1 MENLGLWVA
10 FNLFVLLLLAL
21 DLGVLHR
28 HAKAVSVREAAWWSV
43 IWVIV
48 ALIFN
53 AGMWLWYGPP
63 DQRVTLAL
71 QFFTGYLIER
81 MLSIDNIFVFLV
93 LFNYFAVEP
102 RYQYRVLFWGI
113 LGALVMRGAMIAAGA
128 ALIARYDWLLYVFG
142 AFLVWTGAKLMF
154 HKAGQIH
161 PEHNPMLRLARRI
174 LPVTKSYH
182 GQDFFAREGGIL
194 KATPM
199 FLVLLVVETTDL
211 AFALDSIPAIFA
223 ITTDPFIIYSS
234 NVFAILGLRALYFL
248 LAGIMPF
255 FRYLNHG
262 LSIVLIFIG
271 LKMLVE
277 NWLHI
282 STGASLLV
290 VAGVLAASV
299 IASVI
304 AARRAAP
311 AATQEADADPARLVA
326 ELASPEAEARESA
339 AAQLYRR
346 GSVLAD
352 MVAGEWR
359 NDPDLA
365 GLFVGPPIVGV
376 AVQPAHFE
384 RIHAACAA
392 PALADVPPDQDA
404 REFELHF
411 RVGPV
416 EAVLDILTTVNPQ
429 GQGVIARFLK
439 NLGEGIQQVEYQVSD
454 VDRATSLLRERFR
467 LSPVF
472 ASTRPGADATR
483 VNFFLVSSPEGKKVL
498 IELFEKML

>member
-28 HAKAVSVREAAWWSV
+28 HAKAVSVKEAAWWSV
-43 IWVIV
+43 VWVIV
-48 ALIFN
+48 ALVFN
-53 AGMWLWYGPP
+53 AGMYAWYGPAGE
-63 DQRVTLAL
+63 RGALAL

-113 LGALVMRGAMIAAGA
+113 LGALIMRGAMIAAGA
-128 ALIARYDWLLYVFG
+128 ALIARFHWLLYVFG

-154 HKAGQIH
+154 HKAEEIH
-161 PEHNPMLRLARRI
+161 PEHNPVLRLARKF

-182 GQDFFAREGGIL
+182 GQDFFVRENGIL
-194 KATPM
+194 HATPM

-262 LSIVLIFIG
+262 LSLVLMFIG
-271 LKMLVE
+271 AKMLAE
-277 NWLHI
+277 NWLPI
-282 STGASLLV
+282 STGVSLAV
-290 VAGVLAASV
+290 VAGVLAVSVLASV
-299 IASVI
+299 IAL
-304 AARRAAP
+304 RREQRAGESA
-311 AATQEADADPARLVA
+311 EEEDPAVLVPL
-326 ELASPEAEARESA
+326 LASADQSERESA
-339 AAQLYRR
+339 AASLYRR
-346 GSVLAD
+346 GSELAD
-352 MVAGEWR
+352 TVAGQWR
-359 NDPDLA
+359 EDPDLA
-365 GLFVGPPIVGV
+365 ALFTSPPVVGV
-376 AVQPAHFE
+376 AVKPELFE
-384 RIHAACAA
+384 RIHRACGA
-392 PALADVPPDQDA
+392 PRLASVPPDQEA

-411 RVGPV
+411 SVGSV
-416 EAVLDILTTVNPQ
+416 DACLDILTTVNAT
-429 GQGVIARFLK
+429 GQGALARFLEK
-439 NLGEGIQQVEYQVSD
+439 LGEGIQQVEYCVAD
-454 VDRATSLLRERFR
+454 VDRATALLREKFN
-467 LSPVF
+467 LPAVYP
-472 ASTRPGADATR
+472 ATRPGADSTR
-483 VNFFLVSSPEGKKVL
+483 VNFFLCAAPDGRKVL
-498 IELFEKML
+498 IELFEK